1 MRFHF
6 VSRYHRSF
14 VVAASRACQRSN
26 PGIPLTP
33 ALVHNHTIARA
44 REAPFV
50 CLILQWLRLVDI
62 TLAILD
68 SARVGERG
76 DYPTYFHMALLML
89 SFLAVTNAHHYILI
103 TDGAIGAALE
113 VLGAEKPFGSK
124 KKAKATTLAAERKK
138 WLSKN
143 LNSSLPGVPVKPA
156 VRNLKSAVDHVLTT
170 FSGVK
175 SMSSEAP
182 PVLEAS
188 SAFQGHGHGIS
199 NNFDYYEHEDA
210 LGLLTEYQTR
220 HFGAA
225 AAFGSCEFAK

>member
-156 VRNLKSAVDHVLTT
+156 VRNLKSAVDHV
-170 FSGVK
+170 
-175 SMSSEAP
+175 
-182 PVLEAS
+182 PVLEAR